1 MTAAPPSRKTV
12 PVIDDNL
19 PPAWRPALEPVLT
32 TPEARRLGAFLDAR
46 AAESVKI
53 FPPAHQRF
61 AALALVA
68 PQDVKVVILGQDP
81 YHGAGQAHG
90 LAFSVERGVKVPP
103 SLVNIYKE
111 LHADLGLPIPRHGD
125 LHAWARQGVLL
136 LNTAL
141 SVEEG
146 HAGAHQNKG
155 WEAITDAI
163 IATVAA
169 SPQPCAFILWGSHA
183 QKKAARIAGLHA
195 PRHLVLEA
203 PHPSP
208 LSAHRG
214 FFGSRPFS
222 QTNAFLTAHGQAP
235 IDWRLPES

>member
-1 MTAAPPSRKTV
+1 M
-12 PVIDDNL
+12 PVLDDNL
-19 PPAWRPALEPVLT
+19 PPAWRPVLDPVLT
-32 TPEARRLGAFLDAR
+32 TPEARRLSAFLDAR
-46 AAESVKI
+46 AAEGVKI
-53 FPPAHQRF
+53 FPAAGQRF

-90 LAFSVERGVKVPP
+90 LAFSVERGGKVPP

-146 HAGAHQNKG
+146 HAGAHQNMG

-169 SPQPCAFILWGSHA
+169 SPQPCVFILWGSHA
-183 QKKAARIAGLHA
+183 QKKAARIAGLRA

-222 QTNAFLTAHGQAP
+222 QTNAFLAAHGQAP